1 MQQRPSPTEWFIP
14 EHIRQQPEQMIRA
27 RTTVGVA
34 LLAGTIA
41 PLFALSYFKLQHP
54 AMGWGIVL
62 GGALML
68 VMAFFLRISGAVT
81 VVGYAISAV
90 MFGMVTWM
98 VYVNGG
104 ILSTS
109 IVWYACVPVA
119 ATFVSGRRAGMIWAL
134 LSFLCI
140 GLFLFL
146 HGQAD
151 ALPHSP
157 IAVER
162 IPELQAKSLI
172 GLILVVLA
180 LSLAFDS
187 AKTRGFAKL
196 EIAREQAETARQQV
210 SEMLTQLTRSVR
222 SASRESKEIADS
234 THFMVQTMEAQSAR
248 TQGMV
253 VTVQQMSTLAGQTA
267 GQSEGAAQTA
277 RSAGEE
283 ATDGGNIMNQAVYR
297 LDEAQQAI
305 LLSSQAIEELGRRS
319 SEIRGIIEMIN
330 EIAEQTN
337 LLALNAAIEAARAGE
352 HGRGFAVVAEEVRK
366 LAEESVQAAKKISNL
381 IGDIQAET
389 SVTVRTMES
398 NLDQVDTQVD
408 NIEKSGNSMNVILEG
423 IAQSEQKING
433 LKERLQVLAENAVII
448 QTAVQEV
455 NGIIET
461 NAASSQEVAAASEE
475 QSAST
480 EELAA
485 LSKMVAD
492 IAIELEELVSH
503 FKV

>member
-81 VVGYAISAV
+81 VVGHAVSAV

-267 GQSEGAAQTA
+267 GQSEEAAQTA

-352 HGRGFAVVAEEVRK
+352 AGRGFAVVADEVRK
-366 LAEESVQAAKKISNL
+366 LAERTQGATQDITQRINL
-381 IGDIQAET
+381 ITSGTESALNAIRQGSSRMADGTEHTRQAQQ
-389 SVTVRTMES
+389 R
-398 NLDQVDTQVD
+398 
-408 NIEKSGNSMNVILEG
+408 LEQIIRG
-423 IAQSEQKING
+423 AQQIARMLG
-433 LKERLQVLAENAVII
+433 RAAEANK
-448 QTAVQEV
+448 T
-455 NGIIET
+455 
-461 NAASSQEVAAASEE
+461 
-475 QSAST
+475 QSAGFDTFSHDIT
-480 EELAA
+480 DFGQATLA
-485 LSKMVAD
+485 LSSETAS
-492 IAIELEELVSH
+492 IARSIARLDKLMTELGEFVRRLDAEREDEVIPTSRY
-503 FKV
+503 